1 MSGKDI
7 IGLLKETYQEFN
19 EDKAPR
25 LGAALAYYMLFSLA
39 PLLVVVIAIAG
50 LAFGEEAARGQI
62 VGAIS
67 GLVGQQGAEAIQTMI
82 QGASHPASGILATII
97 GLVTLLLGASGVFG
111 ELQDALNTIWE
122 VTEKPGQGI
131 VHMIRERFFS
141 FSLVVG
147 TGFLLLVS
155 MVITAGLQAFG
166 KVLAG
171 VMPGGDLFLEILNFI
186 ISLAVTTL
194 LFALVYKVLPDAEIA
209 WRDVWIGALVT
220 AILFSIGRIAIGF
233 YLGRSATAS
242 TYGAAGSLVVVIL
255 WIYYSAQILFFGA
268 EFTQVYANRFGSRVQ
283 PAPDAVPTTERQRL
297 EQGMPRQRDVKVAAK
312 TDESVEAAA
321 EKREQQGVHEN
332 PHKAREAAE
341 HKGAGPNGAP
351 QPTHAARETGDKTAQ
366 PAQTTPRAEHDG
378 DAEQKGEGG
387 TVVSGAAGLAVFG
400 LLKLLGRTRREE
412 NKA

>member
-7 IGLLKETYQEFN
+7 VSLLKETYQEFN
-19 EDKAPR
+19 EDKVPR
-25 LGAALAYYMLFSLA
+25 LGAALAYYTLFSLA

-62 VGAIS
+62 EGAMG
-67 GLVGQQGAEAIQTMI
+67 GLVGQQGAEAIQAMI
-82 QGASHPASGILATII
+82 KGASHPASGILATIL

-122 VTEKPGQGI
+122 VTEKPAKGI
-131 VHMIRERFFS
+131 VSMLRKRFFS
-141 FSLVVG
+141 FGLVVG

-171 VMPGGDLFLEILNFI
+171 FMPGGDLFLEVLNFV

-194 LFALVYKVLPDAEIA
+194 LFALIYKVLPDAKIA
-209 WRDVWIGALVT
+209 WRDVWTGAFVT
-220 AILFSIGRIAIGF
+220 AILFSIGRIAIGI

-242 TYGAAGSLVVVIL
+242 TYGAAGSLVIVVL

-297 EQGMPRQRDVKVAAK
+297 EEGMPRHRDVKVAAK
-312 TDESVEAAA
+312 KDESVEAAA
-321 EKREQQGVHEN
+321 EQRHAQGIHEN
-332 PHKAREAAE
+332 PYRAREAAE
-341 HKGAGPNGAP
+341 QKGNRSNAVA
-351 QPTHAARETGDKTAQ
+351 QTVHASHETGDKSAQ
-366 PAQTTPRAEHDG
+366 HSATNSQTVHEGQP
-378 DAEQKGEGG
+378 EQQGTGG
-387 TVVSGAAGLAVFG
+387 TVVSGAMGLAVFG
-400 LLKLLGRTRREE
+400 LLKLLGRSGREQK
-412 NKA
+412 KA

>member
-1 MSGKDI
+1 MSGKDV
-7 IGLLKETYQEFN
+7 IGLLKETYQEFS
-19 EDKAPR
+19 EDKVPR
-25 LGAALAYYMLFSLA
+25 LGAALAYYTLFSLA

-50 LAFGEEAARGQI
+50 MVFGEEAARGQI
-62 VGAIS
+62 VGAMG

-82 QGASHPASGILATII
+82 QGASHRQSGLLATVI
-97 GLVTLLLGASGVFG
+97 GLATLLLGASGVFG
-111 ELQDALNTIWE
+111 ELQASLNTIWE

-155 MVITAGLQAFG
+155 MVVTAGLQAFG

-171 VMPGGDLFLEILNFI
+171 FMPGGDLFLQILNFL
-186 ISLAVTTL
+186 ISFAVTTL
-194 LFALVYKVLPDAEIA
+194 LFALLYKVVPDAEIT
-209 WRDVWIGALVT
+209 WRDVWIGAIVT
-220 AILFSIGRIAIGF
+220 AVLFSVGRFAIGL

-242 TYGAAGSLVVVIL
+242 TYGAAGSLVVVVL

-283 PAPDAVPTTERQRL
+283 PAPDAVPMTERQRI

-312 TDESVEAAA
+312 TDDSVEGAA
-321 EKREQQGVHEN
+321 EKRQEQGVYEN
-332 PHKAREAAE
+332 PHKAREEAEQKGTRAKGTPQAA
-341 HKGAGPNGAP
+341 
-351 QPTHAARETGDKTAQ
+351 HASQATGDKTAQ
-366 PAQTTPRAEHDG
+366 AEPDQ
-378 DAEQKGEGG
+378 AEQQGKGS

-400 LLKLLGRTRREE
+400 LLKLLGRGGREQE
-412 NKA
+412 KA

>member
-1 MSGKDI
+1 MNGKDVVS
-7 IGLLKETYQEFN
+7 LLKETYQEFN
-19 EDKAPR
+19 EDKVPR

-39 PLLVVVIAIAG
+39 PLLVLVIAIAG
-50 LAFGEEAARGQI
+50 MAFGEEAARGQI
-62 VGAIS
+62 VGAIG
-67 GLVGQQGAEAIQTMI
+67 GLVGQQGAEAIQAMI

-131 VHMIRERFFS
+131 VHLIRERFFS

-155 MVITAGLQAFG
+155 MVITAALQAFG
-166 KVLAG
+166 KILAG
-171 VMPGGDLFLEILNFI
+171 FIPGGDLFLQILNFV
-186 ISLAVTTL
+186 ISFAVTTL
-194 LFALVYKVLPDAEIA
+194 LFALLYKVVPDAEIA

-220 AILFSIGRIAIGF
+220 AVLFSIGRIAIGL

-242 TYGAAGSLVVVIL
+242 TYGAAGSLVIVVL

-297 EQGMPRQRDVKVAAK
+297 EEGMPRERDVKVAAK
-312 TDESVEAAA
+312 KDESVEAAA
-321 EKREQQGVHEN
+321 EKRQQQGIHEN
-332 PHKAREAAE
+332 PYKAREAAE
-341 HKGAGPNGAP
+341 QKGARPNGAA
-351 QPTHAARETGDKTAQ
+351 QTANASHKRGDEAQ
-366 PAQTTPRAEHDG
+366 PAQTNARGEHDG
-378 DAEQKGEGG
+378 QPEQQGTGG
-387 TVVSGAAGLAVFG
+387 TVVSGAMGLAVFG
-400 LLKLLGRTRREE
+400 LLKLLGRSGREE
-412 NKA
+412 KKA